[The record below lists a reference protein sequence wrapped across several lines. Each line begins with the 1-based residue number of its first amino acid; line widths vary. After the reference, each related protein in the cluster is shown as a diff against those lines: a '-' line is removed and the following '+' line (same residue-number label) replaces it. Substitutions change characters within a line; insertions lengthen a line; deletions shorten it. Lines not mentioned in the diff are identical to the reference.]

1 MRFLLV
7 LALLASGTMV
17 RAQFVT
23 VGTGSIAGVYFP
35 TGGAICRLLN
45 RTREEHGYR
54 CLVDPT
60 GGSVDNIYALA
71 TGKIDFGVVQSDV
84 QYYAYE
90 GHGKFTG
97 FAHADL
103 RSMFSVHA
111 EPFTLLARA
120 DSGISSFEG
129 LVGKRVNVGNDG
141 SGQRETMELV
151 MEAFGVSMED
161 FAIVTEFNGDDVVDQ
176 ICNGEIDAMIY
187 MIGHPTSAVKEV
199 TSFCDVVLVPV
210 TGAPI
215 DQLVAENP
223 YYSATVIPG
232 GMYANNPDD
241 IATFGVSATVVT
253 AAELPEDMT
262 YILAKAVME
271 NLAEFRGL
279 HPAFANLDVS
289 AMVTDGLSAPL
300 HSGALR
306 AYIELGLIDE

>member
-7 LALLASGTMV
+7 LVMLASGTAA

-45 RTREEHGYR
+45 RTRDEHGYR

-71 TGKIDFGVVQSDV
+71 IGEIDFGVIQSDV

-97 FAHADL
+97 FAHTEL

-120 DSGISSFEG
+120 DSGIDSFEG

-151 MEAFGVSMED
+151 MDAFGIGLDD
-161 FAIVTEFNGDDVVDQ
+161 FAEVTEYNGDDVVDL
-176 ICNGEIDAMIY
+176 ICNGDIDAMIY

-210 TGAPI
+210 IGAPI
-215 DQLVAENP
+215 DKLVAKNP
-223 YYSATVIPG
+223 YYSPTIIPG
-232 GMYANNPDD
+232 GMYANNPTDT
-241 IATFGVSATVVT
+241 ATFGVSATVVT
-253 AAELPEDMT
+253 AAELPEELT
-262 YILAKAVME
+262 YILAKSIME

-279 HPAFANLDVS
+279 HPAFANLD
-289 AMVTDGLSAPL
+289 ADTMLIDGLSAPL
-300 HSGALR
+300 HPGAKR
-306 AYIELGLIDE
+306 AYLELGLMEE